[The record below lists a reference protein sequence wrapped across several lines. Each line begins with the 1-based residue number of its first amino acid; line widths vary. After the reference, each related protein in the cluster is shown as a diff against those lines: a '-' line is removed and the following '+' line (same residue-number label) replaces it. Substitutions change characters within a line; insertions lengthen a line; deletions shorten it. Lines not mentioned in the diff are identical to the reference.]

1 MRKGKLT
8 QAVLARSVLRVL
20 ERRREDIVRCPE
32 YGCGYGAFDSGESEK
47 GTAAEKADVFSREK
61 DHSKRRFTVT
71 ACGSSAGFP
80 ENAPESAVREA
91 CVQLLAAG
99 AEPVGVTV
107 NLMLPETFE
116 EAD

>member
-47 GTAAEKADVFSREK
+47 GTAAEKADVFSPGERPFEAPVYGNRVRK
-61 DHSKRRFTVT
+61 FRRVSGE
-71 ACGSSAGFP
+71 CAGICSP
-80 ENAPESAVREA
+80 
-91 CVQLLAAG
+91 
-99 AEPVGVTV
+99 
-107 NLMLPETFE
+107 
-116 EAD
+116 